1 MIVAASEILNADE
14 TRFRAVRARAILPVE
29 GESTMSDPDITLHG
43 LRLSGHSHRAELFL
57 SRLNPLGQ
65 VPVLTDGEVVVP
77 DSHAILVGLAARDAP
92 GSGGMLASPIPQE

>member
-1 MIVAASEILNADE
+1 
-14 TRFRAVRARAILPVE
+14 
-29 GESTMSDPDITLHG
+29 MSNPDITLHG

-77 DSHAILVGLAARDAP
+77 DSNAILVDLAACSAP
-92 GSGGMLASPIPQE
+92 GGEWMPASPIPEE